1 MPLYSNTTTG
11 NNQITHTASEQV
23 TKILSF
29 DPPHLKTGNNYIS
42 YKELA
47 IPLGPHQR
55 VVGKLECWFDSNDT
69 NELYGRLR
77 FATPGSAYEID
88 GDDTAV
94 TAVSKDGE
102 TYYNVSAAT
111 KVIGANNN
119 TLAPGGSYDATGFNQ
134 LLNATFYD
142 TSATVGTK
150 WFGLNTSNTFARYF
164 TISFKAVSTDNTNSE
179 LRWEFKAGGGGTPT
193 DCHLEHGTRITYTKY

>member
-11 NNQITHTASEQV
+11 NNQLTYTPSEQV
-23 TKILSF
+23 TKILPF
-29 DPPHLKTGNNYIS
+29 DPPHLKTGTTWTS

-55 VVGKLECWFDSNDT
+55 VVGTMEGWYDSNST
-69 NELYGRLR
+69 NEILLRLR
-77 FATPGSAYEID
+77 FATPSSSYEIT

-94 TAVSKDGE
+94 SAVSKDGE
-102 TYYNVSAAT
+102 TYFNISAAT
-111 KVIGANNN
+111 KVIGENDN
-119 TLAPGGSYDATGFNQ
+119 TLAAGGSYDATGFNQ

-150 WFGLNTSNTFARYF
+150 WAKLDTNNSFGRYF

-179 LRWEFKAGGGGTPT
+179 LRWEFAAGDSGTPT